1 MNNKS
6 KKIAAAC
13 LALAMVASVGAADVA
28 GVLPVVNT
36 VSASAE
42 SSNKLADGEYY
53 VNVTDYGNFEMT
65 NTVNGSQF
73 SKYAKLK
80 VENGKYY
87 ATLTYTKKASNNILL
102 FEKVK
107 NERYSETSSTPGYAK
122 GLLPDGYDLDSS
134 PFSRVIKRR
143 ILDKYNDMFDKIDYT
158 FIDDN
163 TMQFTVELDPENP
176 NVFINGLYTYSNDAG
191 KVFGT
196 TIGDYVNFDVKDAY
210 TIPDNIFTDYDQTV
224 SFDYDELMTTQYVGH
239 AFKYTSVHA
248 KAENGKLYATFYYNK
263 EAINEKGD
271 ELFIGAVFKDPDG
284 NEVKLNDDNSFTVVY
299 DSVDSILNGANYTA
313 DVSYYQLKNDSEGTH
328 KIPAVTTK
336 KLNLRLDL
344 AVKPVKLTDKTTG
357 VSLYTTTKYVSE
369 NATLVSTDVATD
381 SEAYKTMAEHCEN
394 LYNDMLFK
402 QYYIID
408 NGKIVTNTGE
418 YIIMDFPIKETQNKL
433 GLSVYL
439 ATYMEE
445 YNYWG
450 WLINGADSGTY
461 YKGFQLDDDTY
472 RLITNDIGLDGY
484 IGFFDKKDATATGEN
499 LEDGTYEV
507 PITILN
513 EVDPSAT
520 SMAASCVGS
529 TAKLVVKDGRKRLEL
544 DYKCVEL
551 DGMNGYLIQMWN
563 QVNGDWRE
571 VKYTS
576 YYKNKDGTYFTD
588 ELNQGTNN
596 YYPKTAYIELP
607 NDAGQF
613 KAKFRVS
620 AMDYIMGNT
629 GDATRNGIFT
639 IYYDEAKKI
648 SDETPDPDSIEDP
661 DFEPADMTAL
671 TDLAAKAEQYKEDDY
686 TSSTYTT
693 MRNALASAKTVL
705 ANSRATQ
712 EEVDSAAKELQT
724 AIDAL
729 EEKKDVTFDINNLPD
744 GKYQLYAQMIKTD
757 RESFSMSNE
766 GINHTVQ
773 LEVKDGEYYL
783 TVQFKGLAIYNQ
795 FGYLQKLSYYD
806 KGYTYNDYGIP
817 QGTVI
822 PAEVLTQYDIV
833 DRYNDKNNLYPQL
846 LKFKLVDKASEKYV
860 PLQVFVPIMEAIADG
875 TGTQDVL
882 MQLDWTTLKAT
893 DADIVIEEPDAQS
906 PVLDYTDSATGV
918 KLHADKGV
926 FAEGTIAVVKEITS
940 GDDYDNAK
948 KLISAEADK
957 FHLYDVSFKGEDG
970 KDAQPNGKFTISL
983 PIPSD
988 YANPVVYRIA
998 DGKKTLISG
1007 TKADGMFTF
1016 SAKEAGQ
1023 YLIEDKKSADSNSDN
1038 KTADSKTTNTAGS
1051 ANPSTGAAA
1060 KTGLLAAIGAAFA
1073 VATKKRKER

>member
-53 VNVTDYGNFEMT
+53 VNVADYGNFDMT
-65 NTVNGSQF
+65 NTVSGSRF

-87 ATLTYTKKASNNILL
+87 ATLTYTKTAGSNFVL

-122 GLLPDGYDLDSS
+122 GLLPEGYDLDSS

-176 NVFINGLYTYSNDAG
+176 NVYINGLYTYSNDAG

-248 KAENGKLYATFYYNK
+248 KAENGKLYATFYYNQD
-263 EAINEKGD
+263 AINEKGD

-313 DVSYYQLKNDSEGTH
+313 DVSYYQLKNDEEGTH

-461 YKGFQLDDDTY
+461 YKDFQLDDDTY

-571 VKYTS
+571 VNYTS
-576 YYKNKDGTYFTD
+576 YYKNEDGTYFTD

-648 SDETPDPDSIEDP
+648 SDETPDPDPIEDP
-661 DFEPADMTAL
+661 DFEPADMKAL
-671 TDLAAKAEQYKEDDY
+671 TDLVAKAEQYKEDDY

-712 EEVDSAAKELQT
+712 EEVDSAVKELQT

-729 EEKKDVTFDINNLPD
+729 EEKKGVTFDINNLPD

-833 DRYNDKNNLYPQL
+833 DRYNDKDNLYPQL

-926 FAEGTIAVVKEITS
+926 FAEGTTAVVKEVTS

-1023 YLIEDKKSADSNSDN
+1023 YLIEDKKSADSKTDN
-1038 KTADSKTTNTAGS
+1038 KTTDNKTTNTAGS

>member
-1 MNNKS
+1 MNNTS
-6 KKIAAAC
+6 KKIAATC

-53 VNVTDYGNFEMT
+53 VNVTQYNDIRK
-65 NTVNGSQF
+65 TVKSNNSIF
-73 SKYAKLK
+73 LSRAKLK
-80 VENGKYY
+80 VENGKYRITVDCDLSSY
-87 ATLTYTKKASNNILL
+87 KGDDFTPFFA
-102 FEKVK
+102 EKITDNKISSV
-107 NERYSETSSTPGYAK
+107 TSTNLGYAL
-122 GLLPDGYDLDSS
+122 GLLPEDFDLENSPFNDKNITHDYDDMFEKIDVEKTGVKKLAFSFDVNADTYTVYLNSLLYKKDGETESGIGVNGVLDLD
-134 PFSRVIKRR
+134 
-143 ILDKYNDMFDKIDYT
+143 LDHAY
-158 FIDDN
+158 
-163 TMQFTVELDPENP
+163 QLPENLFSDFDQEVSY
-176 NVFINGLYTYSNDAG
+176 NYEELLTGSGYVTKGF
-191 KVFGT
+191 KKT
-196 TIGDYVNFDVKDAY
+196 TA
-210 TIPDNIFTDYDQTV
+210 
-224 SFDYDELMTTQYVGH
+224 
-239 AFKYTSVHA
+239 HA
-248 KAENGKLYATFYYNK
+248 KAKDGKLYVTYYYDCDAVKNQCNENVIGVRLLDKGGNVINIGDDKTFTIVYNSIDEVINGIPVTAELNIYK
-263 EAINEKGD
+263 RKKVNGEWKKVPTITNINE
-271 ELFIGAVFKDPDG
+271 VFKLD
-284 NEVKLNDDNSFTVVY
+284 F
-299 DSVDSILNGANYTA
+299 A
-313 DVSYYQLKNDSEGTH
+313 VS
-328 KIPAVTTK
+328 PVT
-336 KLNLRLDL
+336 
-344 AVKPVKLTDKTTG
+344 LTDPTTG
-357 VSLYTTTKYVSE
+357 VSILTTTKYVSK
-369 NATLVSTDVATD
+369 NAALMSTAVAED
-381 SEAYKTMAEHCEN
+381 SDAYKAMLSHCESI
-394 LYNDMLFK
+394 YNTMSYR
-402 QYYIID
+402 QYYVVD
-408 NGKIVTNTGE
+408 NGKIVTDLGTLIMEFPVTEKMNKHGLGIFRSAYVPDYEDWDWQMFGAEDTTGYNG
-418 YIIMDFPIKETQNKL
+418 YIVGDKYMFIGKL
-433 GLSVYL
+433 S
-439 ATYMEE
+439 
-445 YNYWG
+445 
-450 WLINGADSGTY
+450 
-461 YKGFQLDDDTY
+461 
-472 RLITNDIGLDGY
+472 ITDY
-484 IGFFDKKDATATGEN
+484 IGFYDSKSTDTNGEN

-507 PITILN
+507 PIAIFN
-513 EVDPSAT
+513 VSSPSST
-520 SMAASCVGS
+520 SMSQGCVGTS
-529 TAKLVVKDGRKRLEL
+529 AKLIVKDGKKRLEL
-544 DYKCVEL
+544 GFKPVQDNNL
-551 DGMNGYLIQMWN
+551 TGYVIQMWYYDKN
-563 QVNGDWRE
+563 NDMNE

-576 YYKNKDGTYFTD
+576 YYKNEDGTYYTD

-607 NDAGQF
+607 TDEGQF
-613 KAKFRVS
+613 TTKFRVS
-620 AMDYIMGNT
+620 AMDAIMGNS
-629 GDATRNGIFT
+629 GDATRNGLFT
-639 IYYDEAKKI
+639 IYYDQAKKI
-648 SDETPDPDSIEDP
+648 SDETPDPDPIEDP
-661 DFEPADMTAL
+661 DFEPADMKAL
-671 TDLAAKAEQYKEDDY
+671 TDLVAKAEQYKEDDY

-712 EEVDSAAKELQT
+712 EEVDSAVKELQT

-833 DRYNDKNNLYPQL
+833 DRYNDKDNLYPQL

-893 DADIVIEEPDAQS
+893 DADIDIEEPDAQS

-918 KLHADKGV
+918 KIHADKGV
-926 FAEGTIAVVKEITS
+926 FAEGTTAVVKEITS

-1023 YLIEDKKSADSNSDN
+1023 YLIEDKKSAGSNSDN

>member
-648 SDETPDPDSIEDP
+648 SDETPDPDPIEDP
-661 DFEPADMTAL
+661 DFEPTDMKALTAL
-671 TDLAAKAEQYKEDDY
+671 VAKAEQYKEDDY

-773 LEVKDGEYYL
+773 LEVKEGEYYL

-833 DRYNDKNNLYPQL
+833 DRYNDKDNLYPQL

-926 FAEGTIAVVKEITS
+926 FAEGTTAVVKEVTS

-1038 KTADSKTTNTAGS
+1038 KTSDNKTTNTAGS

>member
-344 AVKPVKLTDKTTG
+344 AVKPVKLTDKATG

-418 YIIMDFPIKETQNKL
+418 YIIMDFHIKETQNKL

-450 WLINGADSGTY
+450 WLINGADSGTSY
-461 YKGFQLDDDTY
+461 RGFQLDDDTY

-571 VKYTS
+571 VNYTS
-576 YYKNKDGTYFTD
+576 YYKNEDGSYFTD
-588 ELNQGTNN
+588 ELNKGTNN

-648 SDETPDPDSIEDP
+648 SDETPDPDPIEDP
-661 DFEPADMTAL
+661 DFEPADMKAL
-671 TDLAAKAEQYKEDDY
+671 TDLVAKAEQYKEDDY

-806 KGYTYNDYGIP
+806 NGYTYNDYGIP

-833 DRYNDKNNLYPQL
+833 DRYNDKDNLYPQL

-926 FAEGTIAVVKEITS
+926 FAEGTTAVVKEITS

-948 KLISAEADK
+948 KLISAETDK

-970 KDAQPNGKFTISL
+970 KDAQPNGKFAISL

-1023 YLIEDKKSADSNSDN
+1023 YLIEDKKSADSKTDN
-1038 KTADSKTTNTAGS
+1038 KTSDNKTTNTAGS